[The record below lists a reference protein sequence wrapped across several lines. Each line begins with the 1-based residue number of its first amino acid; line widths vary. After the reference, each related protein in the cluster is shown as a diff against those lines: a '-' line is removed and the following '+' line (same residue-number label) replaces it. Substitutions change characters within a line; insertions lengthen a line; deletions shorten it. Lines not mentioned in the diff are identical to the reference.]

1 MQGYNYE
8 KENKAGGIT
17 LTNFKLYYKARVIKT
32 IFDIKTYNENKET
45 EHRSQK

>member
-1 MQGYNYE
+1 MQWYNYE

-17 LTNFKLYYKARVIKT
+17 LTNFKLYYKAIVIKT
-32 IFDIKTYNENKET
+32 VFDIKTYNEIKET